1 MGIYVGYE
9 SPQIIK
15 YLEPNMG
22 IYLVA
27 MNTDCKFNE
36 SDYPTLG
43 GENNKLV
50 RETKWHRPSLSWQD
64 PRTKECEIDIQRLYI
79 YKAS

>member
-1 MGIYVGYE
+1 M
-9 SPQIIK
+9 
-15 YLEPNMG
+15 

-27 MNTDCKFNE
+27 KNTDCKFNE

-50 RETKWHRPSLSWQD
+50 RETEWHRPSMSWKD
-64 PRTKECEIDIQRLYI
+64 PWTKECEIDVQRLYI